1 MGPFLPLLLQSDGC
15 PCYQGKLSFSP
26 TIMKIYK
33 DVFSGD
39 ELFSDTYPMKLV
51 DDCIYEVYGKH
62 ETRTEGEIQ
71 LDGANASA
79 EGEDADGG
87 ADPNSTSGVDIVLNH
102 RLTESGFG
110 SKKDYTVYLKD
121 YMKKIVA
128 YLEQNDRA
136 AEVDTFKK
144 NINGYMK
151 DVLGR
156 FKDLQFFVGESMDND
171 AMIMIMDYKD
181 YQGEERPFLIAFKHG
196 LEEEKV

>member
-1 MGPFLPLLLQSDGC
+1 MLF
-15 PCYQGKLSFSP
+15 SFSG
-26 TIMKIYK
+26 I
-33 DVFSGD
+33 
-39 ELFSDTYPMKLV
+39 
-51 DDCIYEVYGKH
+51 
-62 ETRTEGEIQ
+62 
-71 LDGANASA
+71 
-79 EGEDADGG
+79 
-87 ADPNSTSGVDIVLNH
+87 DIVLNH

-121 YMKKIVA
+121 YMKKIVT
-128 YLEQNDRA
+128 YLENNGRA
-136 AEVDTFKK
+136 DEVDSFKK

-156 FKDLQFFVGESMDND
+156 FKDLQFFVGEIILINCEAIWKKNSCSGESMDND

>member
-1 MGPFLPLLLQSDGC
+1 MLF
-15 PCYQGKLSFSP
+15 SFSG
-26 TIMKIYK
+26 I
-33 DVFSGD
+33 
-39 ELFSDTYPMKLV
+39 
-51 DDCIYEVYGKH
+51 
-62 ETRTEGEIQ
+62 
-71 LDGANASA
+71 
-79 EGEDADGG
+79 
-87 ADPNSTSGVDIVLNH
+87 DIVLNH

-121 YMKKIVA
+121 YMKKIVT
-128 YLEQNDRA
+128 YLENNGRA
-136 AEVDTFKK
+136 DEVDSFKK

-156 FKDLQFFVGESMDND
+156 FKDLQFFVGETSFDQSQFRKKNSFSGESMDND